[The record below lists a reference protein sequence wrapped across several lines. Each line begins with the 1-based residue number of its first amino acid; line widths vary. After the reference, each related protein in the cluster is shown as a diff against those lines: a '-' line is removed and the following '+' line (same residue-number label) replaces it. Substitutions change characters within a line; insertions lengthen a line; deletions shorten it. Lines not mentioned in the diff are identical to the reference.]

1 MVFSSSPAVMERISF
16 PPYPAVAMI
25 VSASQA
31 SNKRQFGNKYFLKMT
46 IMKKY
51 ISSQSKQPVLLLP
64 FLVPWDPLQA
74 KRLRTL
80 LLRFPQ
86 ICVRFFLSPSSFP
99 FEIIQKK
106 FTERVPCRDIMPPIP
121 HTVQAERKYPVSHWE
136 HMNRRQH
143 TWSRKSRFTVVYRS
157 SPT

>member
-51 ISSQSKQPVLLLP
+51 VSSQNKQPLRLLR
-64 FLVPWDPLQA
+64 FLVPWDLLQA
-74 KRLRTL
+74 KRLWTL
-80 LLRFPQ
+80 LLHFPE
-86 ICVRFFLSPSSFP
+86 ICVHFLLSPSGFP
-99 FEIIQKK
+99 FGKIQKK
-106 FTERVPCRDIMPPIP
+106 FTERASCHDIMPPIP
-121 HTVQAERKYPVSHWE
+121 HTVQVKRKYPVSHWE

-157 SPT
+157 SPI

>member
-51 ISSQSKQPVLLLP
+51 VSSQSKQPVLLLP

-74 KRLRTL
+74 ADIAAAFSANLRAL
-80 LLRFPQ
+80 FSQPKQLSLRDNSEK
-86 ICVRFFLSPSSFP
+86 IHGKSP
-99 FEIIQKK
+99 
-106 FTERVPCRDIMPPIP
+106 MP
-121 HTVQAERKYPVSHWE
+121 
-136 HMNRRQH
+136 
-143 TWSRKSRFTVVYRS
+143 
-157 SPT
+157 